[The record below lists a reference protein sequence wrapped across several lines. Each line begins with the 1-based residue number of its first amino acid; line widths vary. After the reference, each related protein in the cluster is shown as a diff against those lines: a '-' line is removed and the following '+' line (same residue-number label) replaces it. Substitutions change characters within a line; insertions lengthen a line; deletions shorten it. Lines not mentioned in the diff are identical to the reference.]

1 MIGFVFRWLG
11 LSAGAALLLVM
22 TITTTIAAPASA
34 VLEELLRA
42 LGDNPKIQA
51 ILDRVPGMNADH
63 LLTLEPAMRG
73 RLLVTDPEL
82 SAQVGVALGAED
94 QRAATNWTKVVDKLR
109 DEGED
114 FSLDA
119 GCTAAFEPDAAYT
132 DDKCLAHSIQRL
144 LQGLKPPNTP

>member
-1 MIGFVFRWLG
+1 MIRCVFRWLG

-34 VLEELLRA
+34 VLEEVLRA

-63 LLTLEPAMRG
+63 LLTLEAAVRG

-82 SAQVGVALGAED
+82 SAQVGVALAAED
-94 QRAATNWTKVVDKLR
+94 ERAAVNWTKVVDKLR
-109 DEGED
+109 EGGED
-114 FSLDA
+114 VAVNA
-119 GCTAAFEPDAAYT
+119 GCTALLESNANDI
-132 DDKCLAHSIQRL
+132 DNKCLVHSIQRL
-144 LQGLKPPNTP
+144 LEGLKPPNTP